1 MDALLIKGWMQSA
14 TIQVGCG
21 IKNTQSITSRQSE
34 SFRQSKRERAAVC
47 EILSDMCGINN
58 ATFNVLPPSDA
69 PFEQV
74 LRNCRMAAAG
84 FPANNMFTHSTGAP
98 SDKLLKCRNRNIQ
111 WLHVKAAQT
120 RLAQR
125 CTLGCW
131 FNAPSGDGL

>member
-74 LRNCRMAAAG
+74 LRNRVVWQQQG
-84 FPANNMFTHSTGAP
+84 F
-98 SDKLLKCRNRNIQ
+98 LLTTC
-111 WLHVKAAQT
+111 LHTAQG
-120 RLAQR
+120 RLLIN
-125 CTLGCW
+125 C
-131 FNAPSGDGL
+131 